1 MSFQNALELWNGIDL
16 EIVEDSNETI
26 HCCFYLHLV
35 SLKIACVNAWYM
47 HVYEWNQITSF
58 FFLLKVVSA
67 SQELICNTMW
77 WLYKAIICVMYIYVK
92 LVFFYSNIPMLIYMY
107 FIYCQYHVNVRICN
121 WAFKTKFLSCLY
133 RLYVFKYLKIM
144 LKISREQITNKFHF
158 GMFLE
163 LSFLALYLLLRC
175 SLIQGSI
182 KKYLWRWLL

>member
-35 SLKIACVNAWYM
+35 SLKIACVNGICMYM
-47 HVYEWNQITSF
+47 NEIKLLL

-77 WLYKAIICVMYIYVK
+77 WLYKAIICVMYICK
-92 LVFFYSNIPMLIYMY
+92 TCFFYSNIPMLIYMY

-133 RLYVFKYLKIM
+133 RLYVFKNIWKLCWKSQENK
-144 LKISREQITNKFHF
+144 LPTNFT
-158 GMFLE
+158 
-163 LSFLALYLLLRC
+163 LAC
-175 SLIQGSI
+175 S
-182 KKYLWRWLL
+182 